1 MLPYGYN
8 RALSDTPTERS
19 ESPGSEHASSDA
31 VLLAAVGYIPL
42 LFFLPLFVRARE
54 PFAKFHGRQS
64 LVLFAIVVVFNIAV
78 SITDLVLGRIL
89 GGMFLI
95 GFFFKTVAW
104 LVHYPVGSVIALA
117 YAVLVIM
124 GIVQAAT
131 GQYWRIPV
139 VGAYAER
146 LKL

>member
-1 MLPYGYN
+1 MPTVE
-8 RALSDTPTERS
+8 SDAARPEQ
-19 ESPGSEHASSDA
+19 PSSDA
-31 VLLAAVGYIPL
+31 VLLAAVGYVPL
-42 LFFLPLFVRARE
+42 LFFLPLFVGTRE

-64 LVLFAIVVVFNIAV
+64 LVMFAAVLVFNIAV

-89 GGMFLI
+89 GNMFLI
-95 GFFFKTVAW
+95 GFFFKAVAW
-104 LVHYPVGSVIALA
+104 SVHYPAGFVVALA
-117 YAVLVIM
+117 YAVLVIY

-131 GQYWRIPV
+131 GQYTRIPV

>member
-1 MLPYGYN
+1 LT
-8 RALSDTPTERS
+8 DTPTEER
-19 ESPGSEHASSDA
+19 ESPSPEQASSDA

-42 LFFLPLFVRARE
+42 LFFLPMFVGSRE
-54 PFAKFHGRQS
+54 PFANFHGRQS
-64 LVLFAIVVVFNIAV
+64 LVMFAALVLFNIMV

-95 GFFFKTVAW
+95 GFFFKAAAW
-104 LVHYPVGSVIALA
+104 LIHYPAGFVVALA
-117 YAVLVIM
+117 YAVLVIF

-131 GQYWRIPV
+131 GQYTRIPV

>member
-1 MLPYGYN
+1 MTHRYN
-8 RALSDTPTERS
+8 RALTDTNTKESEPLADER
-19 ESPGSEHASSDA
+19 ASQDA
-31 VLLAAVGYIPL
+31 IVLATVGYIPL
-42 LFFLPLFVRARE
+42 LFFLPLFVGTRE

-64 LVLFAIVVVFNIAV
+64 LVMFAAVVLFNIMV
-78 SITDLVLGRIL
+78 SITDLILGRIL
-89 GGMFLI
+89 GGMFLL
-95 GFFFKTVAW
+95 GFFFKAVAW
-104 LVHYPVGSVIALA
+104 LIHYPAGFVVALA
-117 YAVLVIM
+117 YAVLVII

>member
-1 MLPYGYN
+1 MQQSEP
-8 RALSDTPTERS
+8 AATERS
-19 ESPGSEHASSDA
+19 SSDA
-31 VLLAAVGYIPL
+31 ILLATVGYIPL
-42 LFFLPLFVRARE
+42 LFFLPLFVGTKE

-64 LVLFAIVVVFNIAV
+64 LVLFAAVVAFNIAV
-78 SITDLVLGRIL
+78 GITDLILGRIL
-89 GGMFLI
+89 GSMFLL
-95 GFFFKTVAW
+95 GFFFKAMAW
-104 LVHYPVGSVIALA
+104 LIHYPAGFAVAVA

-139 VGAYAER
+139 VGVYAER

>member
-1 MLPYGYN
+1 M
-8 RALSDTPTERS
+8 TTERS

-31 VLLAAVGYIPL
+31 VLLAAVGYVPL
-42 LFFLPLFVRARE
+42 LFFLPLFVGTRE

-64 LVLFAIVVVFNIAV
+64 LVMFATVVLFNVMV
-78 SITDLVLGRIL
+78 SVTDLVLGKIL

-95 GFFFKTVAW
+95 GFFFKAVAW
-104 LVHYPVGSVIALA
+104 LIHYPAGTLVALA
-117 YAVLVIM
+117 YTVLVIV

-139 VGAYAER
+139 VGAYSER
-146 LKL
+146 LRL